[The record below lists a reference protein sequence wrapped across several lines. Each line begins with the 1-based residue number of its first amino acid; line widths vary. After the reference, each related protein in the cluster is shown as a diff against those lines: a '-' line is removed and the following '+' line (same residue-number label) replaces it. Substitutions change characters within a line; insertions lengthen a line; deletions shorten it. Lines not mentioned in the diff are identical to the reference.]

1 MGGPKWCKIPSLNH
15 TTTSK
20 TMIRI
25 FITILMNTITRTIA
39 NINMDAIL
47 LFVSCLLLPLLL
59 ASLFLMLSALLLF
72 LFLLRLPL
80 LFFLTTS
87 GIISKT

>member
-1 MGGPKWCKIPSLNH
+1 MGGPKWCKIPSINH
-15 TTTSK
+15 TTRK
-20 TMIRI
+20 TMTRI
-25 FITILMNTITRTIA
+25 FIRILMNTIIRTRA
-39 NINMDAIL
+39 NLNMDAIL

-72 LFLLRLPL
+72 FFLLRLPL